1 MTRAITLS
9 GDIDLPFING
19 LPQSYSQGV
28 FFCLRAIP
36 YLSLKP
42 FHNKVTFDNIPP
54 KGAVEGQKMTEARA
68 KKRQSVLPAGFAGAG
83 PNGSFFEAP
92 EWVDQSKVRPK

>member
-1 MTRAITLS
+1 MGYHNLIPKA
-9 GDIDLPFING
+9 
-19 LPQSYSQGV
+19 
-28 FFCLRAIP
+28 FFLLAC
-36 YLSLKP
+36 YTLSLKP

-54 KGAVEGQKMTEARA
+54 KGTVVEGQRMTEASS

>member
-9 GDIDLPFING
+9 GDIDLPFINW
-19 LPQSYSQGV
+19 LPQSYSQG
-28 FFCLRAIP
+28 FFLLEC
-36 YLSLKP
+36 YTLSLKP

-54 KGAVEGQKMTEARA
+54 KGAVEGQKMTEARS